1 MEQDMQSDVM
11 YAEEK
16 LTRLEEENK
25 CLAAENK
32 ALKRKVSS
40 AQDAVY
46 RLESYSRARDH
57 LYDSLMLKNT
67 KQKNFFTLL
76 LKNTKNI
83 ILLLDQDLR
92 LVYCSD
98 CFLELAGIDNIG
110 FVNDRT
116 LHEIFLEYVDCVSV
130 KEILSSLDRAAA
142 DRKAQII
149 DRLIDVGR
157 KGNPRNYRIYVSS
170 MLNERGISEGTLL
183 QFQDFTE
190 IMQAKEQ
197 AEQANRAKSVFL
209 AQTSHE
215 IRTPMNVVIGMSELA
230 LRADSLPRAR
240 EYVEGI
246 KQAGMSLLTII
257 NDILDIS
264 KIEAGTLEI
273 KPVAYSLAS
282 LLNDVISMIRLR
294 VAEKPIIFLV
304 DVDPFLPNN
313 LLGDDARIRQI
324 LINLLSNAVKYTNE
338 GFIRLSVRKASSVTV
353 PNRAVE
359 NILMVFTVADSGI
372 GIHEKDMPNIFT
384 RFTRLDIQKNS
395 GIEGTGLGLAITR
408 SLCWAMGGDI
418 SLSSTYN
425 KGSAFTAAIPQGILN
440 GPSLASVEKP
450 AEKKVLCFE
459 KRPLYA
465 ESIALTLRSL
475 ETPVKICATEAEFFQ
490 EFGNQPSGKK
500 PPGKKPGGKNK
511 QAGGEIYPFVF
522 VSADIAKIAVEMKKN
537 LSLSSTLVLLANPG
551 ETSSSWN
558 MPAIFMPA
566 YAVTVANVL
575 NRKTTAE
582 RRKRRGGF
590 IAPEARIL
598 VVDDIR
604 TNLTVAQGLLAMFK
618 VKVDICTG
626 GQEAVELVQK
636 NDYDIVFM
644 DHMMP
649 DMDGIA
655 ATAAIRSLRGDR
667 FRDLPVIALTAN
679 AIAGMKEMFLENGF
693 NDYLSKPIEIPRL
706 NDIMDIWIPAHKKI
720 HQDAAGEEEKSPL
733 LPPDISVEG
742 INLAAAR
749 ERYGEEAY
757 LEVLRSYGIHTPAL
771 LEKVRELVKAP
782 LEGDILRDYTIT
794 VHGLKGSAYGICAD
808 QAAKQAGDLEHAA
821 RNGDTQFIEANNDRF
836 LENTE
841 TLLQNI
847 RNLLEKITGRAEAKP
862 RVPEPDKA
870 LLAELREACKH
881 YKIGAMEETLRKL
894 EKKEYESGGELIGW
908 LREQLDNLEYDAIGE
923 RLELD

>member
-1 MEQDMQSDVM
+1 MEQNTQNGVM
-11 YAEEK
+11 HAKENVI
-16 LTRLEEENK
+16 RLEEENK
-25 CLAAENK
+25 RLSAENN
-32 ALKRKVSS
+32 ALKRKISLT
-40 AQDAVY
+40 QDAVD

-57 LYDSLMLKNT
+57 LYDSLMLKNA

-83 ILLLDQDLR
+83 ILLMDQYLR

-98 CFLELAGIDNIG
+98 FFLDLAGIDNIG

-130 KEILSSLDRAAA
+130 KEIVLSLDRAIT
-142 DRKAQII
+142 DRKAQVV

-157 KGNPRNYRIYVSS
+157 TGNPRHYRIYVAP
-170 MLNERGISEGTLL
+170 MLNDKGISEGTLL

-190 IMQAKEQ
+190 IIQAKEQ

-230 LRADSLPRAR
+230 LQADSLPKAQ

-282 LLNDVISMIRLR
+282 LLNDVISMFRLR
-294 VAEKPIIFLV
+294 VAEKPIIFLAEA
-304 DVDPFLPNN
+304 DPTLPNN
-313 LLGDDARIRQI
+313 LLGDEVRIRQI

-338 GFIRLSVRKASSVTV
+338 GFIRFSVRKSGLVTG
-353 PNRAVE
+353 PSRAAE
-359 NILMVFTVADSGI
+359 NVLMVFTVADSGI
-372 GIHEKDMPNIFT
+372 GISEKDMPNIFT
-384 RFTRLDIQKNS
+384 RFTRLDMRKNS
-395 GIEGTGLGLAITR
+395 GIEGTGLGLAITK
-408 SLCWAMGGDI
+408 SLCQAMGGDI
-418 SLSSTYN
+418 SLDSKYN
-425 KGSAFTAAIPQGILN
+425 EGSVFTVAIPQGTLN
-440 GPSLASVEKP
+440 GPNLASVEDS

-459 KRPLYA
+459 RQPLYA
-465 ESIALTLRSL
+465 ESIALTLQSL
-475 ETPVKICATEAEFFQ
+475 ETPVKICATEAEFFH
-490 EFGNQPSGKK
+490 EFGAQASGK
-500 PPGKKPGGKNK
+500 GKDT
-511 QAGGEIYPFVF
+511 GEIYPFAF
-522 VSADIAKIAVEMKKN
+522 VSADIAQTAMEMKKN
-537 LSLSSTLVLLANPG
+537 LSLSTTLVLLANPG

-566 YAVTVANVL
+566 YAVTTANVL
-575 NRKTTAE
+575 NRQTLVE
-582 RRKRRGGF
+582 RRKRRGHF
-590 IAPEARIL
+590 IAPEAHVL

-626 GQEAVELVQK
+626 GQEAFELVQK
-636 NDYDIVFM
+636 NEYDIVFM

-667 FRDLPVIALTAN
+667 FRDMPVVALTAN

-693 NDYLSKPIEIPRL
+693 NDYLSKPIEITRL
-706 NDIMDIWIPAHKKI
+706 NDIMDIWIPAHKKMR
-720 HQDAAGEEEKSPL
+720 QERTEEEKSSL
-733 LPPDISVEG
+733 LPPDILVDG
-742 INLAAAR
+742 IDLAAGK
-749 ERYGEEAY
+749 ERYGEESY
-757 LEVLRSYGIHTPAL
+757 LEVLRSYSIHTPAL
-771 LEKVRELVKAP
+771 LEKMRKLTKAP
-782 LEGDILRDYTIT
+782 LEGERIRDYIIT
-794 VHGLKGSAYGICAD
+794 VHGLKGSAYGVCAGET
-808 QAAKQAGDLEHAA
+808 AKLAGGLEHAA
-821 RNGDTQFIEANNDRF
+821 RNGNLRFIEANNGRF
-836 LENTE
+836 LESSE

-847 RNLLEKITGRAEAKP
+847 RNLLEEITGPAEARP
-862 RVPEPDKA
+862 RLPEPDKD
-870 LLAELREACKH
+870 LLAELLEACKH
-881 YKIGAMEETLRKL
+881 YRISVMEKTLLRL
-894 EKKEYESGGELIGW
+894 EENEYESGGELIVW
-908 LREQLDNLEYDAIGE
+908 LREQLDNLEYDAIAE
-923 RLELD
+923 RLASNAV